1 MRAKVVDQV
10 QVTPVLYAGPHLPE
24 SLLGHLDQLLSAQ
37 AEVVALICA
46 EHLLEDVL
54 VIRRV
59 LLSLR
64 TVNKPLDLRVG
75 KNNSH
80 PHAIKMTEPHIHL
93 YILPLLSTDG
103 KTLIKKDTHPL
114 VDFRIASAAVGDSV
128 LDYSA
133 CERAAAFQLT
143 QLLINLHQLKRM
155 EGKRMMWNNLRHKH
169 LSCFPPR

>member
-10 QVTPVLYAGPHLPE
+10 QVTPVLDAGSHLPE

-37 AEVVALICA
+37 AEVVALVCT

-64 TVNKPLDLRVG
+64 TVNKPLDLTGG

-80 PHAIKMTEPHIHL
+80 PHAINMTEPHMYPYML
-93 YILPLLSTDG
+93 SLLSTNG
-103 KTLIKKDTHPL
+103 RILIEIRHPP
-114 VDFRIASAAVGDSV
+114 
-128 LDYSA
+128 A
-133 CERAAAFQLT
+133 C
-143 QLLINLHQLKRM
+143 
-155 EGKRMMWNNLRHKH
+155 
-169 LSCFPPR
+169 